1 LFPKNS
7 TIEREKRA
15 GKFYSVIFLTYYFLV
30 KLSEKHRNHFY
41 ITTLSQCLEL
51 WSMLCR
57 GVSYTPKNV
66 CKSPSQKQI
75 RVIRGRLSIVL
86 HYKNLSPS
94 GGMEAFYT
102 NA

>member
-75 RVIRGRLSIVL
+75 RVISGQLSIVFIIKDYL
-86 HYKNLSPS
+86 PS
-94 GGMEAFYT
+94 GERRLFIQMR
-102 NA
+102 